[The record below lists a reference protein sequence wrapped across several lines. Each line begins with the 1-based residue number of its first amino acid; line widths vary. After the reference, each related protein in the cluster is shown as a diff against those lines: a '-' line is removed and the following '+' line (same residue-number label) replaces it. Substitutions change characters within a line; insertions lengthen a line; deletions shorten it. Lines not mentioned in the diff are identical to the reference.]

1 MPEYGA
7 AMDET
12 GDILIDRVDGVVTL
26 TLNRPKRK
34 NAITGDM
41 WGRLVEVFAAV
52 AANPEDR
59 VLVVT
64 GAGGAFCS
72 GADLSAIGDISGGGL
87 ARMRGVGAAAQAL
100 HNLPKPTIAKVS
112 GIAAGAGA
120 NLALGCDLI
129 VASDEARFSQIF
141 SARGL
146 SLDFGGSWLLPRL
159 VGLHRAK
166 ELAFFAEILSA
177 KEAQE
182 YGLVNRVVPAADLD
196 GFVDEWARRLAAGP
210 PIALSMTKRMLNNS
224 FSSTLAESLETEA
237 LSQVINFKTE
247 DLGEAMRAFAEKRP
261 PTFRGR

>member
-7 AMDET
+7 AMAESD
-12 GDILIDRVDGVVTL
+12 DILIERAEGVVTL
-26 TLNRPKRK
+26 TLNRPERK
-34 NAITGDM
+34 NAVTGDM
-41 WGRLVEVFAAV
+41 WGRLMDTFSEVARNAA
-52 AANPEDR
+52 DR

-72 GADLSAIGDISGGGL
+72 GADLSGVGDIAAGGL
-87 ARMRGVGAAAQAL
+87 ERMRGVGAAAQAL
-100 HNLPKPTIAKVS
+100 HDLPKPTIAKVS
-112 GIAAGAGA
+112 GIAVGAGA

-129 VASDEARFSQIF
+129 VASDEARFSEIF

-166 ELAFFAEILSA
+166 ELAFFADILSA
-177 KEAQE
+177 KEAE
-182 YGLVNRVVPAADLD
+182 DLGLVNRVVPAADLD

-261 PTFRGR
+261 PNFKGR